1 MRSGRD
7 EHARVG
13 AAAAGRRRRVPR
25 FAALW
30 VAAPLSAALLLS
42 AGCDGEPRGDPPA
55 PEAAADAAVPAAER
69 APDQVLFDTTITDSR
84 EGVRRWTLTSD
95 RLEKFMDQDE
105 AELHGVHMDFFQ
117 ADTLFSVLTAARGR
131 ASQRSGNLFVW
142 GDVVVVASDGRRLET
157 GELNYDDRSGRIS
170 NEVFN
175 RFTREADVMTGVG
188 MQATPGLDYFE
199 LKREVDA
206 TVHAVPDA
214 AGGGEGP

>member
-1 MRSGRD
+1 MLL
-7 EHARVG
+7 G
-13 AAAAGRRRRVPR
+13 AA
-25 FAALW
+25 L
-30 VAAPLSAALLLS
+30 LSAALLPF

-55 PEAAADAAVPAAER
+55 PDAAAVAAAPEAER
-69 APDQVLFDTTITDSR
+69 VPDQVLFDTTITDSR

-131 ASQRSGNLFVW
+131 ASQRNGNLFVW

-206 TVHAVPDA
+206 TVHAVPGA
-214 AGGGEGP
+214 AGDGEGP

>member
-13 AAAAGRRRRVPR
+13 ATAVGRRRRVLLG
-25 FAALW
+25 AAL
-30 VAAPLSAALLLS
+30 LSAALLLS
-42 AGCDGEPRGDPPA
+42 AGCDGEPRGDDPPV
-55 PEAAADAAVPAAER
+55 PAAAAVAAVPAAER
-69 APDQVLFDTTITDSR
+69 VPDQVLFDTTVTDSR

-95 RLEKFMDQDE
+95 RLEKYLDQDE
-105 AELHGVHMDFFQ
+105 VELHAVHMDFFQ

-131 ASQRSGNLFVW
+131 ASQRNGNLFVW

-206 TVHAVPDA
+206 TVHAVPEA
-214 AGGGEGP
+214 AGDGEGP

>member
-1 MRSGRD
+1 MRSGWAEQARD
-7 EHARVG
+7 GVTAV
-13 AAAAGRRRRVPR
+13 GRRRTWPR
-25 FAALW
+25 GAASLF
-30 VAAPLSAALLLS
+30 AALLLC
-42 AGCDGEPRGDPPA
+42 AGCGGEPRGDPPA
-55 PEAAADAAVPAAER
+55 PVEAAVADAPETER
-69 APDQVLFDTTITDSR
+69 APDQVLLDTTITDSR

-95 RLEKFMDQDE
+95 RLEKFLDQDE
-105 AELHGVHMDFFQ
+105 AQLHGVHMDFFQ

-157 GELNYDDRSGRIS
+157 QELNYDDRSGRIS

-175 RFTREADVMTGVG
+175 RFTRGTDVMTGVG

-206 TVHAVPDA
+206 TVHGKPGTVDAGEVP
-214 AGGGEGP
+214 